1 MGKMSEGG
9 QKTQPS
15 SYKINKFWV
24 CNAQQDD
31 YSQQYCIAYLKVAE
45 RIDLINYYKKSLQ
58 LSEVMDVNLP
68 F

>member
-1 MGKMSEGG
+1 MSEGG

-45 RIDLINYYKKSLQ
+45 RIDLINITRKVCNYLR
-58 LSEVMDVNLP
+58 
-68 F
+68 